1 MAISKGRTALSEK
14 QAEMDVD
21 KWLKSEQ
28 AGHDMCGEFAFCA
41 KCNKDDEN
49 PCAKAYEAMKKE
61 NIAALK
67 AEKEA
72 AAKAVKKISAKKTAA
87 KKAAAEKTEKSVAG
101 KAATKKT
108 AAEKTEKPAAKKTA
122 AGKTVKK

>member
-28 AGHDMCGEFAFCA
+28 AGHDMCGEFSFCA

-49 PCAKAYEAMKKE
+49 PCARAYEAMKKE

-67 AEKEA
+67 AEKEN
-72 AAKAVKKISAKKTAA
+72 AAKAAEKPSTKKATAA
-87 KKAAAEKTEKSVAG
+87 KNTGKKST
-101 KAATKKT
+101 TKKT
-108 AAEKTEKPAAKKTA
+108 ATKAADTEEKPAAKKTA
-122 AGKTVKK
+122 RKSAKKSAE

>member
-1 MAISKGRTALSEK
+1 MALSKGRTALSEK

-28 AGHDMCGEFAFCA
+28 AGHDMCGEFSFCA
-41 KCNKDDEN
+41 KCNKEDEN

-67 AEKEA
+67 AEKEK
-72 AAKAVKKISAKKTAA
+72 AAKAAEKPKTQKTAA
-87 KKAAAEKTEKSVAG
+87 KRT
-101 KAATKKT
+101 TKKT
-108 AAEKTEKPAAKKTA
+108 AAADTAEKPAAKKKTTRKSTKKA
-122 AGKTVKK
+122 AE